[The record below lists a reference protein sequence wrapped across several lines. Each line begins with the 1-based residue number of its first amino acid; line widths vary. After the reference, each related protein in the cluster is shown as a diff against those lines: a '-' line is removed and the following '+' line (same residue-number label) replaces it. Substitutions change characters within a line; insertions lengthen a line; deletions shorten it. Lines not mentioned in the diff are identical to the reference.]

1 MGGKEE
7 GRMEG
12 WEHVH
17 ERLRADSGVRV
28 TEPEPG
34 HHQAHG
40 AINRVSAASQAER
53 TLIH

>member
-1 MGGKEE
+1 
-7 GRMEG
+7 MEG

-17 ERLRADSGVRV
+17 QRLRADSGVRV

-40 AINRVSAASQAER
+40 AINRVSAARQAER